1 MSRNVVNLDALLP
14 RANLDAPEIASAA
27 DVQGFKVGDLEPGLI
42 YNWLR
47 KPDFQRETASWSPEQ
62 IVDLIVTFA
71 SGNIIP
77 AIVLWQNGQSVFV
90 IDGAHR
96 LSALIAWVRDDY
108 GAGEISALHYQNVIP
123 EHQKKMHDATRDI
136 IKDGVKSYRDHK
148 LAAQFPNNAD
158 PEVLAR
164 ASKFPFRNIEIQWIR
179 NASIKQAKESFFR
192 INQGGVKIDAIE
204 TRILRANNSA
214 VAISARAI
222 SRGGT
227 GHDYWSR
234 FEDDVKKEIVK
245 LSGEISKLL
254 FSPNLVMPV
263 NTLDVPLAGFGYG
276 SHVLPF
282 AFDLVNVANGLGLPD
297 STRKAAPQG
306 ESDIPDDTDGR
317 ETCQYL
323 RKVKDLVELLCSKH
337 SGSLGLHPALYF
349 YSPRGD
355 FLPTAFFNVSAWVM
369 ELETRRRLQQFKNI
383 RGEFENL
390 ILSHPVISKPAVHSL
405 GSGGRSRLRTTQL
418 FSRIFDLLS
427 SGGSPDNVWAT
438 VISEPDFHFL
448 LLEDEEQQ
456 REATQGLPGRPFPR
470 RAKSAGFLRQAL
482 PQALRCSL
490 CGGLMHMNGMTSDH
504 TEERNKMGTSADEN
518 ARSVHPICNSSRE
531 T

>member
-297 STRKAAPQG
+297 STRKAAPPVSYTHLDVYKRQ
-306 ESDIPDDTDGR
+306 
-317 ETCQYL
+317 
-323 RKVKDLVELLCSKH
+323 LLAL
-337 SGSLGLHPALYF
+337 LG
-349 YSPRGD
+349 
-355 FLPTAFFNVSAWVM
+355 N
-369 ELETRRRLQQFKNI
+369 
-383 RGEFENL
+383 
-390 ILSHPVISKPAVHSL
+390 
-405 GSGGRSRLRTTQL
+405 
-418 FSRIFDLLS
+418 
-427 SGGSPDNVWAT
+427 
-438 VISEPDFHFL
+438 
-448 LLEDEEQQ
+448 
-456 REATQGLPGRPFPR
+456 GRPGKPCV
-470 RAKSAGFLRQAL
+470 A
-482 PQALRCSL
+482 SL
-490 CGGLMHMNGMTSDH
+490 C
-504 TEERNKMGTSADEN
+504 
-518 ARSVHPICNSSRE
+518 CSSSSKRRK
-531 T
+531 